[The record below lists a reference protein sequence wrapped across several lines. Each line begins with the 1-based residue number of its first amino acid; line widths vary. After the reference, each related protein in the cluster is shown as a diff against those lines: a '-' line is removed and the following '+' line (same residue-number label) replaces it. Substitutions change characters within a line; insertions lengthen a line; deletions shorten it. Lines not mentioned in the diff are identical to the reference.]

1 MSKQAAAPKDPPPET
16 AIAEAIRD
24 KVMNLVDYVLTRNMS
39 DIETV
44 RKRLLALEEPE
55 EMAIALAIKLTAEQ
69 VPSASVKLT
78 YSERYTDS
86 VSAPVEDPIQAKLVL
101 P

>member
-1 MSKQAAAPKDPPPET
+1 MSSKAKTKTQSPET
-16 AIAEAIRD
+16 NVAEAIRD
-24 KVMNLVDYVLTRNMS
+24 KIMILVDNVLTRNMS

-69 VPSASVKLT
+69 VPRASVKLT

-86 VSAPVEDPIQAKLVL
+86 ISAPVEDPAQGKLEIK
-101 P
+101 